1 MVGGG
6 VGGGGGLE
14 ERLSLCPTEELD
26 AVDVVS
32 FALAVMSL
40 GALGFEELVFGS
52 IPVARL
58 WSTSKF

>member
-1 MVGGG
+1 LA

-26 AVDVVS
+26 AVDAVS
-32 FALAVMSL
+32 CALAAVSQGSMSC
-40 GALGFEELVFGS
+40 EEVVFGS

-58 WSTSKF
+58 LAKL

>member
-1 MVGGG
+1 MV

-14 ERLSLCPTEELD
+14 PRLSPCPMAELD

-32 FALAVMSL
+32 CAVVVVSL
-40 GALGFEELVFGS
+40 GSMSCEEVVFGS

-58 WSTSKF
+58 WAKL